1 LRHYNNNDSC
11 TMTRFR
17 TSLAALLAAIAFS
30 APASAANPAQAAN
43 PAMQAG
49 EHQAV
54 VNGVRLWYKVAGPTA
69 AKSKPG
75 APPLLFLHGGP
86 GYNSYSFEA
95 QAGHALEGELTMI
108 YLDQRGSGRSER
120 PWTGAYSIAAMVEDI
135 EALRKQLGVPKL
147 ALLGHSFG
155 GGLALEYAAAYPQH
169 VAKLVLVSAA
179 SSIPAACAARVAF
192 LERRYP
198 ADLAKARAAAA
209 ERKETPDDCF
219 FAFNSAPD
227 EIRDRVNDET
237 MFPDMKRVA
246 EQRAVDA
253 ASGLRNTGE
262 LGGALWNNGFL
273 SYRFN
278 RYERL
283 NMPVLVLAGSEDYA
297 IGLPAQ
303 RALGK
308 SLPKAQVVEYPGAG
322 HFPYLDAPQR
332 FTADVLTFIKAN

>member
-1 LRHYNNNDSC
+1 LRHYNNNDTC

-17 TSLAALLAAIAFS
+17 TSLAAILAAIAFS
-30 APASAANPAQAAN
+30 SSANAAPAAN

-54 VNGVRLWYKVAGPTA
+54 VNGVRLWYKVAGPAA
-69 AKSKPG
+69 AKAQPG
-75 APPLLFLHGGP
+75 TPPLLFLHGGP

-95 QAGHALEGELTMI
+95 QAGRALERELTMI

-120 PWTGAYSIAAMVEDI
+120 PWTGAYSVPIMVEDI

-147 ALLGHSFG
+147 ALVGHSFG
-155 GGLALEYAAAYPQH
+155 GALALEYAAAYPQH

-179 SSIPAACAARVAF
+179 SDIPAACAARVAF
-192 LERRYP
+192 LERRYA

-209 ERKETPDDCF
+209 ERKESPDDCF

-237 MFPDMKRVA
+237 MFPDMKKVE

-253 ASGLRNTGE
+253 KSGLRNTGE
-262 LGGALWNNGFL
+262 LGGALWNSGFL
-273 SYRFN
+273 SYRFS
-278 RYERL
+278 RFQRVT
-283 NMPVLVLAGSEDYA
+283 MPVLVLAGAEDHA

-303 RALGK
+303 RALQK
-308 SLPKAQVVEYPGAG
+308 QLPKAKLAEYAGAG
-322 HFPYLDAPQR
+322 HFPYLDAPRR
-332 FTADVLTFIKAN
+332 FATDVVHFMKAEEAH